1 VGRHHVLLNNGQL
14 GKISKEQRA
23 GDWEVWQTSLHNPDF
38 SKYAEICGAFGIRVI
53 DASQLDDAFTAA
65 AAHHGP
71 TLIEVVTDPE
81 LI

>member
-1 VGRHHVLLNNGQL
+1 VRKAVSSSSPASGASDCSV
-14 GKISKEQRA
+14 
-23 GDWEVWQTSLHNPDF
+23 
-38 SKYAEICGAFGIRVI
+38 KYAEICGALGIRVT